1 MKTYNKLFEEDVQI
15 FTYNEKISAIIQE
28 YLFENGY
35 TWTSGEKLIKHTDC
49 EYLINRNNSFF
60 YFRRWKSSD
69 KKLINPSDLD
79 LKFDWCI
86 DLSKLNS
93 NQLETLKDYAGF
105 NCSFIGKYFGKRRYL
120 PICFSS
126 PFGVELTFEEF
137 KVLFIKQEKETKME
151 TQTITRNQL
160 ISLYHSDDCNEWKEY
175 IKDILIKN
183 ILEEDV
189 LEENIVIKQEWI
201 EKLLN
206 QGSEKQKNLVKSLG
220 VVLIFDD
227 SVELDYGTYLK
238 SKLGTMLID
247 VRKSNNPKYSFKS
260 FWLNPKFNWKIEVD
274 DENYLVLIP
283 TQKQ

>member
-1 MKTYNKLFEEDVQI
+1 MKTYNKLFGEDVQI

-28 YLFENGY
+28 HLFENGY
-35 TWTSGEKLIKHTDC
+35 TWASGKKSIYHTSWK
-49 EYLINRNNSFF
+49 YLTNYKNSVF
-60 YFRRWKSSD
+60 YGSFSKSFG

-79 LKFDWCI
+79 LKFDWCL
-86 DLSKLNS
+86 DMNKLN
-93 NQLETLKDYAGF
+93 NDQLQFLKNYT
-105 NCSFIGKYFGKRRYL
+105 NINHSKNLRYIGKKGKLQNLFTYDNE
-120 PICFSS
+120 S
-126 PFGVELTFEEF
+126 FGVELTFEEF
-137 KVLFIKQEKETKME
+137 KVLFIKQEQETKME
-151 TQTITRNQL
+151 TQTITRSQL
-160 ISLYHSDDCNEWKEY
+160 INLYYLDDCNEWKEY

-183 ILEEDV
+183 ILEE
-189 LEENIVIKQEWI
+189 NIVIKQEWI
-201 EKLLN
+201 DKLLN
-206 QGSEKQKNLVKSLG
+206 QGSEKQKDLVKSLG
-220 VVLIFDD
+220 IVLIFDD